1 MNNLHSTSIERDGC
15 TVRVEIEL
23 SEGTVEA
30 IEVYAAAHHT
40 AGNQSLTE
48 AMGEVADDLL
58 STIVDLGMEPV
69 DAPRPGSTLLDS
81 TYEYRAR
88 PAKPTVTLRGG
99 ARVESVL
106 ITSSGVSG
114 IAPLVMDAHRLTV
127 TDPTDVLTPGALEHR
142 PGTYAVVYKDGS
154 GRDIHAD
161 SLHHAWAQCGSAKH
175 FQLITPDENAD

>member
-30 IEVYAAAHHT
+30 IEVYAAAHHA

-69 DAPRPGSTLLDS
+69 DAPRPGSALLDS
-81 TYEYRAR
+81 T
-88 PAKPTVTLRGG
+88 L
-99 ARVESVL
+99 
-106 ITSSGVSG
+106 
-114 IAPLVMDAHRLTV
+114 DAHRLTV

-154 GRDIHAD
+154 GRDFHAD
-161 SLHHAWAQCGSAKH
+161 SLHHAWAQCSSAKH